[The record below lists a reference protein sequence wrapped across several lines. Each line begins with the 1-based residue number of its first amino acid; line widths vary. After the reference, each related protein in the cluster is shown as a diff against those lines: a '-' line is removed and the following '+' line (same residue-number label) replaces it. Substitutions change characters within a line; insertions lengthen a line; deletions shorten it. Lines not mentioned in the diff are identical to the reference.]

1 MALDSNFAF
10 FHDYGPLPVGT
21 MDTSRSEAERAAVLN
36 TSECNYSGCGRS
48 EEKKKRLTTDQMEL
62 LERSFQQEMK
72 IEPERKLRLAQEL
85 GLPPR
90 QVTVWFQNR
99 RARWKTKRLEHLY
112 TTLKREFDAISKE
125 KKKLEEEVVT
135 LKAQLEKKIQKP
147 GSTEVGEEDETVE
160 SSRTTTHTLDQFQTS
175 SYNSQLVDCSSLLT
189 IKDYWDVFSTS
200 PYPQNHILH

>member
-10 FHDYGPLPVGT
+10 FHDYGPLPGT